1 MDIVISPDE
10 GYQLGAPS
18 GDGVQTGVLE
28 RDAGQQ
34 HAEPRGQAQ
43 DLVDELAGH
52 RARHVQHEYRRQTAA
67 GHGHQ
72 LRRHVHVQQ

>member
-1 MDIVISPDE
+1 MNTVRQPDE

-18 GDGVQTGVLE
+18 GDGVQASVLE

-34 HAEPRGQAQ
+34 HTEPRGQAH

-52 RARHVQHEYRRQTAA
+52 RASHVQHEYGR
-67 GHGHQ
+67 
-72 LRRHVHVQQ
+72 